1 MNRGEVRE
9 VPVSVECTLDTREEG
24 SVFVPLEGLVR
35 AEVKGDDLVIG
46 EVNLLRDGSVV
57 AVVYA
62 DDHTECWR
70 ISPKNLWVPILD
82 SIVTREKEQ

>member
-1 MNRGEVRE
+1 MSRGEVRE

-46 EVNLLRDGSVV
+46 EVNLHETG
-57 AVVYA
+57 A
-62 DDHTECWR
+62 W
-70 ISPKNLWVPILD
+70 
-82 SIVTREKEQ
+82 